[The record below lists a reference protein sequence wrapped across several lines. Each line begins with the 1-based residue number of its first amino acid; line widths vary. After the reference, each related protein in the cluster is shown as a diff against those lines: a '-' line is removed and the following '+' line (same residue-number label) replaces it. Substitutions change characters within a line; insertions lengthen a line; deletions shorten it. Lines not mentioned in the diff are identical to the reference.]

1 MENYKRT
8 LLSPKCPMYGPSVD
22 VMGCDEL
29 VHTLVSYIEE
39 SFGVEYGAVPEVV
52 HASITDVESYV
63 RDRDRAITGA
73 EPDAATVHERAK
85 HVYSATAGIYDGINH
100 RVLVMDNAARPRVLD
115 DLGGGVEVD
124 PTTIADQGELVYI
137 LTHELV
143 HGYQRNHGA
152 PSEPELIAASAR
164 SIQQEKSSITGR
176 LAGLF
181 RTNHM
186 SEGMQ
191 LVYNALPTLTVIE
204 GQADYMAMGALLAH
218 KDDLPE
224 AAAFAARK
232 YVEQTADPAGADYR
246 TMVQGLLVAKQQME
260 AGKAPELCTSPQ
272 FAHALKDAQY
282 IIGFDY
288 IKDVVERKGTTM
300 DELLDS
306 GPRTLA
312 EFLE

>member
-1 MENYKRT
+1 
-8 LLSPKCPMYGPSVD
+8 MYGPSAD
-22 VMGCDEL
+22 VMGCEEL

-39 SFGVEYGAVPEVV
+39 SFGVEYSAVPEVV
-52 HASITDVESYV
+52 HASIADVESYV
-63 RDRDRAITGA
+63 RDRDRAITGT

-85 HVYSATAGIYDGINH
+85 HVYGSTAGIYDGINH

-124 PTTIADQGELVYI
+124 PSTMADQGELVYI
-137 LTHELV
+137 LAHELV

-152 PSEPELIAASAR
+152 PSEPELITANAR
-164 SIQQEKSSITGR
+164 SIQQEKVSVKGR
-176 LAGLF
+176 LAGIF

-191 LVYNALPTLTVIE
+191 LVYGALPALTIIE

-218 KDDLPE
+218 KDELPE
-224 AAAFAARK
+224 AAAYAAQK
-232 YVEQTADPAGADYR
+232 YVEQTADSGGGDYR
-246 TMVQGLLVAKQQME
+246 TMVQGLLAAKQQME

-288 IKDVVERKGTTM
+288 IAETARDEGHGMDWFVENLPDKL
-300 DELLDS
+300 E
-306 GPRTLA
+306 A
-312 EFLE
+312 FL